1 MVRRRA
7 AARAASAQEHAAE
20 VGNSPC
26 VLVADDDRMVRE
38 LLTAGLRRDGY
49 RVLAV
54 EDGDAALEAARSTDL
69 AAAVLDWLMPGVQ
82 GPELCRLIKAD
93 PRTAAMPVL
102 LLTSR
107 SRDDEV
113 QRAFECGADDYV
125 TKPFHL
131 TDVMRLVN
139 RLVRDGGQRPSAAR
153 AGSRRQV
160 TPKT

>member
-1 MVRRRA
+1 MFRSRA

-20 VGNSPC
+20 VAESPC

-54 EDGDAALEAARSTDL
+54 ADGNAALDAARSADL

-82 GPELCRLIKAD
+82 GPEVCRLIKAD

-113 QRAFECGADDYV
+113 QQAFECGADDYV

-131 TDVMRLVN
+131 ADVMRLVN

-153 AGSRRQV
+153 AGSRPRV
-160 TPKT
+160 TPNT